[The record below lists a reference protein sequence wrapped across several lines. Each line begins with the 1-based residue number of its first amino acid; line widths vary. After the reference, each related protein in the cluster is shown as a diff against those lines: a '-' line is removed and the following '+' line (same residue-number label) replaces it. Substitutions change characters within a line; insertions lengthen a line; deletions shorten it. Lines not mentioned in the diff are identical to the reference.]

1 MYFLPKQAY
10 CRVSFPNAL
19 RLCEKSKCS
28 PSTAKSEFL
37 SFRTGFQ
44 NDIGAG
50 FVKSE
55 FLSFRTGFQNDIGA
69 GFVLVSVKIRVNPWL
84 KEFSH
89 SLAFVGNPEAEG
101 SRFPPLP
108 SQGQA

>member
-1 MYFLPKQAY
+1 
-10 CRVSFPNAL
+10 V
-19 RLCEKSKCS
+19 KS
-28 PSTAKSEFL
+28 
-37 SFRTGFQ
+37 Q
-44 NDIGAG
+44 N
-50 FVKSE
+50 VHQVLQKSE

-108 SQGQA
+108 SQGQAQTCARVDLGGQRAGMAVLKCSPTPSATVS

>member
-28 PSTAKSEFL
+28 PSTA
-37 SFRTGFQ
+37 
-44 NDIGAG
+44 
-50 FVKSE
+50 KSE